1 MCNLPIHATDASAED
16 SAAEGSEMMRLDVGI
31 EVLERIENWALWC
44 IERMPRHS
52 CRSIEGRY
60 KPEAPNDIPVIV
72 INPLDA
78 VIIERAMIGLDAHS
92 KGLIKAHFV
101 CRAPVNEVRRKFA
114 IRFGQYE
121 AEITRAIRA
130 MENRLK
136 SVDKS
141 IA

>member
-1 MCNLPIHATDASAED
+1 
-16 SAAEGSEMMRLDVGI
+16 MMRLDVGI

-101 CRAPVNEVRRKFA
+101 CRAPVNDVRRKFA

-121 AEITRAIRA
+121 AEIARAIRA
-130 MENRLK
+130 MEDRLK

>member
-1 MCNLPIHATDASAED
+1 MRILPLHAADAGAQD
-16 SAAEGSEMMRLDVGI
+16 SAAEGREMILHGVSVEI
-31 EVLERIENWALWC
+31 QERIENWALWC
-44 IERMPRHS
+44 IDRMHRHS

-60 KPEAPNDIPVIV
+60 KPEAPNDIPAIV

-130 MENRLK
+130 MESRLK

>member
-1 MCNLPIHATDASAED
+1 MRNLPIHATDASAED

-31 EVLERIENWALWC
+31 EVLERIENWSLWC

>member
-1 MCNLPIHATDASAED
+1 
-16 SAAEGSEMMRLDVGI
+16 MMRLDVGI

>member
-1 MCNLPIHATDASAED
+1 MILHGVSVEIQ
-16 SAAEGSEMMRLDVGI
+16 
-31 EVLERIENWALWC
+31 ERIENWAMWC
-44 IERMPRHS
+44 IERMPSHS

-60 KPEAPNDIPVIV
+60 KPEAPNDIPAIV

-121 AEITRAIRA
+121 AEIARALR
-130 MENRLK
+130 MVENRLRATK
-136 SVDKS
+136 
-141 IA
+141 

>member
-60 KPEAPNDIPVIV
+60 KPEAPNDIPAIV

>member
-1 MCNLPIHATDASAED
+1 MRILPLHAADVGAQD
-16 SAAEGSEMMRLDVGI
+16 SAAEGAEMMRLDVGI

-60 KPEAPNDIPVIV
+60 KPEAPNDIPAIV

-130 MENRLK
+130 MENMLK